1 VQLLLCSASPRRR
14 ALLAGL
20 GLEFRAV
27 SPAIDERR
35 LAGEPV
41 AELPLRLAV
50 AKARA
55 GRAAD
60 AAGAARCVALGADT
74 VVSLDGDELGKP
86 AGREEARALLRRLSG
101 REHRVTTGVCAIGP
115 DGAIHAL
122 AVSTQVR
129 FRPLTEEQV
138 GWLADSGEGDD
149 KAGGYALQGLA
160 GAFVE
165 RLEGSASGVIGL
177 PLAET
182 LDLLARAGLPL
193 PWQRA
198 GSPGSAESRGARP

>member
-1 VQLLLCSASPRRR
+1 VELLLCSASPRRR
-14 ALLAGL
+14 ALLSGL
-20 GLEFRAV
+20 GLAFRAV

-55 GRAAD
+55 GLAAE
-60 AAGAARCVALGADT
+60 AAATPATAAAHRVALGADT

-86 AGREEARALLRRLSG
+86 AGREEARELLRRLSG

-115 DGAIHAL
+115 DGAAHAL

-160 GAFVE
+160 GAFIE
-165 RLEGSASGVIGL
+165 RLDGSASGVIGL

-193 PWQRA
+193 PWQR
-198 GSPGSAESRGARP
+198 GPQP